1 MLDKIMGKSTN
12 IVRQKRP
19 RGRPV
24 EVDADQAIGLRL
36 PTSLLKRVDEW
47 AHDEEIARSEAI
59 RRLIERG
66 LKAKR

>member
-1 MLDKIMGKSTN
+1 M
-12 IVRQKRP
+12 
-19 RGRPV
+19 